1 MCVCVNASRSQLP
14 GSGGVHASMLQ
25 LMLLKN
31 PKLAKKMAAKVV
43 QRFAHHYILN
53 PNIKHRA
60 AAMIQ

>member
-1 MCVCVNASRSQLP
+1 
-14 GSGGVHASMLQ
+14 MLQ

-43 QRFAHHYILN
+43 QRFAHRYILN